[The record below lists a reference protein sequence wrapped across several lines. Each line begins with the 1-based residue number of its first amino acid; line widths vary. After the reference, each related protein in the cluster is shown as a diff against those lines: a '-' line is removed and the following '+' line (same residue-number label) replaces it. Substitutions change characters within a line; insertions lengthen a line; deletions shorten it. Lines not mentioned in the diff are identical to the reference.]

1 VKLLTVRSFSA
12 AASLL
17 LMASAATS
25 QAQAAPVHNI
35 VLVHG
40 AFVTGAGWEP
50 VYDILV
56 KDGYHVSVAQHPLTS
71 VSEDVSAVNRVLAMQ
86 DGPTIL
92 VGHSYGGA
100 VITEAGNDS
109 HVVGLVYIAAH
120 ALDEGETE
128 AGNGKRFPNATKAVK
143 KNADQFA
150 KPPPSIKKN

>member
-1 VKLLTVRSFSA
+1 METLMKLPIARSFSA
-12 AASLL
+12 VASVFLIAL
-17 LMASAATS
+17 GATC
-25 QAQAAPVHNI
+25 QAQAAPVRNI

-71 VSEDVSAVNRVLAMQ
+71 VDDDVSAVKRVLAMQ

-100 VITEAGNDS
+100 VI
-109 HVVGLVYIAAH
+109 
-120 ALDEGETE
+120 
-128 AGNGKRFPNATKAVK
+128 
-143 KNADQFA
+143 
-150 KPPPSIKKN
+150 

>member
-1 VKLLTVRSFSA
+1 MEILMKFSTARSFSA

-17 LMASAATS
+17 LMALGATS

-40 AFVTGAGWEP
+40 ACVTGAGLQA
-50 VYDILV
+50 VYEILV

-71 VSEDVSAVNRVLAMQ
+71 VSDDVSAIKRVLAMQ

-100 VITEAGNDS
+100 IITEAGN
-109 HVVGLVYIAAH
+109 
-120 ALDEGETE
+120 
-128 AGNGKRFPNATKAVK
+128 
-143 KNADQFA
+143 
-150 KPPPSIKKN
+150 

>member
-1 VKLLTVRSFSA
+1 
-12 AASLL
+12 
-17 LMASAATS
+17 MAFGATT
-25 QAQAAPVHNI
+25 QAQAVAVHNI

-40 AFVTGAGWEP
+40 AFVTGAGWKP

-100 VITEAGNDS
+100 IITMA
-109 HVVGLVYIAAH
+109 LV
-120 ALDEGETE
+120 ALV
-128 AGNGKRFPNATKAVK
+128 ALGKRLPFSGCAV
-143 KNADQFA
+143 NR
-150 KPPPSIKKN
+150 